1 MGSEHRG
8 GQGMESGHRVD
19 RVWGQDIWGV
29 RHMGSGH
36 GGVRHMGSG
45 HWGSGIW
52 DQDRVWGQDIGVVRH
67 MVMVSQGYG
76 SGQSYR
82 GCRDMVVD
90 RDMGTDYRG
99 GRDMGTGLQ
108 GW

>member
-1 MGSEHRG
+1 MDRVW
-8 GQGMESGHRVD
+8 GQDIGVD
-19 RVWGQDIWGV
+19 RVWGQDIWG
-29 RHMGSGH
+29 
-36 GGVRHMGSG
+36 
-45 HWGSGIW
+45 
-52 DQDRVWGQDIGVVRH
+52 QDRVWGQDIGVVRH

-90 RDMGTDYRG
+90 RGCRG
-99 GRDMGTGLQ
+99 MVVDRDMGTGLQ